1 MDAQQW
7 AQFLSVVWLS
17 LHMSHSWRAASN
29 FVSLTSD
36 AGARGF
42 ATVKLMF
49 TLAASRLLFWFLP
62 SFLPNTKVSTARNKK
77 MRLVKSFRVCEK
89 QTGCVMTKGAEL
101 VNVGGN

>member
-7 AQFLSVVWLS
+7 AQFHSVVWLS
-17 LHMSHSWRAASN
+17 LHMSHPWRTASN

-49 TLAASRLLFWFLP
+49 TLAAPWLLFWSFT
-62 SFLPNTKVSTARNKK
+62 SFLSNTKVSMARNKK
-77 MRLVKSFRVCEK
+77 MGLVKGLGVCEK
-89 QTGCVMTKGAEL
+89 QRQGV
-101 VNVGGN
+101 